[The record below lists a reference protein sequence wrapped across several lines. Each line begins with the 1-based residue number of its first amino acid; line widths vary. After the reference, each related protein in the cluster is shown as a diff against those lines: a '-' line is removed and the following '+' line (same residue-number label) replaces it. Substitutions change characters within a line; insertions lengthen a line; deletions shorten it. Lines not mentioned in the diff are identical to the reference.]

1 MDEERR
7 WMYEDWS
14 SNGPNANWCKKT
26 QEFITHAFSRPNARR
41 EGVHCPCK
49 RCGNFKKQTEYDISH
64 HLVKNGFVPN
74 YYIWT
79 YHGEN
84 APRHPNEI
92 YDDTDNLTDML
103 HDINDANQ
111 HDEVTTEAEEFFK
124 LLEASEQ
131 PVHNYTKETI
141 LSAVTRLMAFKSQF
155 NVSAVGY
162 DILLRLI
169 CDLLPEDSSIPKNFN
184 ESKKLIG
191 SLGMP
196 YEKIDAC
203 YNGCMLFRKEHKD
216 KIACDKCKEPRY
228 HDRSSGD
235 TNKHLKPIARK
246 VLRYFP
252 IIPRLKRLFMSEEIA
267 KHMGSHKQGFGKPG
281 VMVHPSDGEAWK
293 SFDDMFPRFA
303 EEPRNVRLGLCTDGF
318 TPFTFGAASYS
329 CWPVFL
335 VPYNLPPAMCMKKE
349 NIFLTLI
356 VHGPQHPGKNL
367 DVYMEPLYDDLK
379 LLWNEGVRVYDRS
392 VRDTFTLKACY
403 FYSVHDLPALG
414 MVSGHSTHGKFACP
428 VCLRTV
434 SAFWL
439 VNGQK
444 YCWFDCHRQFLPMN
458 HSFRKSLK
466 AFRKRVQV
474 LNPPPGRLTGEQIH
488 AELKS
493 LVPNKGKG
501 KHKFEGY
508 GQTHNWTHISGLWEL
523 EYFDKLLIRHNI
535 DVMHTEKNVM
545 EALLATILDISDKT
559 KDNVKARLDLEIIC
573 DRSDYHMRKKPNGS
587 WEKRRAPFCL
597 SREQK
602 IAVLRWLKALK
613 FPDMYAANIR
623 RGVNLSDLRINGM
636 KSHDYHIFMER
647 LLPIALR
654 GFIDNTIW
662 LALAELSF
670 FFRQLCS
677 TEINIE
683 KMEELE
689 NSIPVLLCKLEKIF
703 PPGFFN
709 SMQHLLLHLPYE
721 AKIGGPVQYRWM
733 YVFERYVTVNFIT
746 Q

>member
-1 MDEERR
+1 
-7 WMYEDWS
+7 
-14 SNGPNANWCKKT
+14 
-26 QEFITHAFSRPNARR
+26 
-41 EGVHCPCK
+41 
-49 RCGNFKKQTEYDISH
+49 
-64 HLVKNGFVPN
+64 
-74 YYIWT
+74 
-79 YHGEN
+79 
-84 APRHPNEI
+84 
-92 YDDTDNLTDML
+92 
-103 HDINDANQ
+103 
-111 HDEVTTEAEEFFK
+111 
-124 LLEASEQ
+124 
-131 PVHNYTKETI
+131 
-141 LSAVTRLMAFKSQF
+141 
-155 NVSAVGY
+155 
-162 DILLRLI
+162 
-169 CDLLPEDSSIPKNFN
+169 
-184 ESKKLIG
+184 
-191 SLGMP
+191 
-196 YEKIDAC
+196 
-203 YNGCMLFRKEHKD
+203 
-216 KIACDKCKEPRY
+216 
-228 HDRSSGD
+228 
-235 TNKHLKPIARK
+235 
-246 VLRYFP
+246 
-252 IIPRLKRLFMSEEIA
+252 
-267 KHMGSHKQGFGKPG
+267 
-281 VMVHPSDGEAWK
+281 MVHPSDGEAWK

-356 VHGPQHPGKNL
+356 VPGPQHPGKNL